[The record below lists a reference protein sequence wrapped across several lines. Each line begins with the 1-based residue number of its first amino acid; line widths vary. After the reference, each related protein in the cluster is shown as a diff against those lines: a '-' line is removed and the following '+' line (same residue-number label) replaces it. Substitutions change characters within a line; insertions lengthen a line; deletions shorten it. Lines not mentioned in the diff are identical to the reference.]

1 MKKLSIL
8 TILIITFLASC
19 KKTENTPDVVL
30 PTSYNFENVNFNGQI
45 QRINM
50 FSEITAELG
59 KGKTQVLDFDKL
71 MNMYAN
77 TGNAF
82 TDASLN
88 TSGKQLRD
96 KTFSADT
103 AFFVSLFK
111 AAAENSVDF
120 AVSTTG
126 NGTAGV
132 ATSITDLTKKY
143 LVDSNGV
150 EYAQLIQKGL
160 MGAIFYYRIAEEYT
174 TIDKLAPADNITVIA
189 GEGTQMQH
197 YWDEAYGYLGVPT
210 ILTVANYDS
219 LNTEKALKFYGS
231 YISKGK
237 TVGTIENTLKAFIKG
252 RDAINRK
259 DYTTRNSAAVEIRRN
274 LELVNACA
282 FISYMNQAKAGI
294 SDYAI
299 KCHTLSEGF
308 GFFLSLKYN
317 SERKISQTDF
327 NAIEAN
333 FYRNGKLSVAH
344 LTISDINTMLDK
356 VSQVYNLD
364 AVKASL

>member
-1 MKKLSIL
+1 ML
-8 TILIITFLASC
+8 
-19 KKTENTPDVVL
+19 
-30 PTSYNFENVNFNGQI
+30 
-45 QRINM
+45 
-50 FSEITAELG
+50 SEIVAELG
-59 KGKTQVLDFDKL
+59 KGKTQALDFDKL
-71 MNMYAN
+71 MNLYAN

-82 TDASLN
+82 ADATLN
-88 TSGKQLRD
+88 SSGKQLRD

-103 AFFVSLFK
+103 SFFVSMFK
-111 AAAENSVDF
+111 AAAENSADF
-120 AVSTTG
+120 AVTTAG

-132 ATSITDLTKKY
+132 AISITDPTKKY

-150 EYAQLIQKGL
+150 EYAQVLQKGL

-174 TIDKLAPADNITVIA
+174 TIEKLNLADNITVNA

-197 YWDEAYGYLGVPT
+197 YWDEAFGYLGVPT

-219 LNTEKALKFYGS
+219 LSTAKALKFYGS

-237 TVGTIENTLKAFIKG
+237 TVGTINNTLNAFIKG

-259 DYTTRNSAAVEIRRN
+259 DYTTRNIAAAEIRRN

-282 FISYMNQAKAGI
+282 FISYMNQAKADI

-317 SERKISQTDF
+317 SERKLSETDF
-327 NAIEAN
+327 NTIEAN
-333 FYRNGKLSVAH
+333 FKRNGKLSVAH
-344 LTISDINTMLDK
+344 LTVSDINTMLDK